1 MANNFFK
8 TLEDFRES
16 VENGEEF
23 NLKLNG
29 IEYYIAYFGDDNVIS
44 EPIGVNEQ
52 KFTRFDE

>member
-23 NLKLNG
+23 NLKP
-29 IEYYIAYFGDDNVIS
+29 EDVIQ
-44 EPIGVNEQ
+44 ILRQ
-52 KFTRFDE
+52 LFDVGRLV